1 MKAAASQVPVVLGFS
16 EDTVS
21 HSILRLR
28 TYVLLMFH
36 GHRFIP
42 EIQILG
48 PSVEETHLMFVWKGE
63 NLMFVWK
70 GEIPYSYGPVPVI
83 STYNPTYRMYNPTYN
98 QL

>member
-63 NLMFVWK
+63 
-70 GEIPYSYGPVPVI
+70 IPYSYGPVPVI